1 MRHAVLLVLFMAAVA
16 VIIPLAAATA
26 AKNAEFKLPQHY
38 PTQPVVQ
45 QSPQINTAS
54 SEIPI
59 QPTERQSDLR
69 SIKIYDIAQ
78 QKVLELAID
87 EYIRGAVASEMPAS
101 FHQQALNAQA
111 VAAHSWAVYSDEL
124 QRISPD
130 DSLFGAAFS
139 VDSEKCEG
147 YMTKQRF
154 FERYGD
160 NAAMLWHKICA
171 AADFA
176 AGKIVTFEGQ
186 TALTAY
192 HSASAG
198 ETEYSENVWETALP
212 YLVPVKSEG
221 DEFSPYNE
229 VVEKYD
235 KKTMRLL
242 LMQQFPDGDFP
253 DDSPQDWIEIL
264 ERSDSGYVT
273 AADVGGVQA
282 HGQQVRTALSLKSG
296 CFKIEYDSGTFS
308 ITTKGYG
315 HGVGMSQYGAE
326 YMAQQGKSAEQILAH
341 YYPGTELTAVS

>member
-130 DSLFGAAFS
+130 
-139 VDSEKCEG
+139 K
-147 YMTKQRF
+147 
-154 FERYGD
+154 
-160 NAAMLWHKICA
+160 
-171 AADFA
+171 
-176 AGKIVTFEGQ
+176 
-186 TALTAY
+186 AL
-192 HSASAG
+192 
-198 ETEYSENVWETALP
+198 EEE
-212 YLVPVKSEG
+212 
-221 DEFSPYNE
+221 
-229 VVEKYD
+229 
-235 KKTMRLL
+235 
-242 LMQQFPDGDFP
+242 
-253 DDSPQDWIEIL
+253 
-264 ERSDSGYVT
+264 
-273 AADVGGVQA
+273 
-282 HGQQVRTALSLKSG
+282 
-296 CFKIEYDSGTFS
+296 
-308 ITTKGYG
+308 
-315 HGVGMSQYGAE
+315 
-326 YMAQQGKSAEQILAH
+326 
-341 YYPGTELTAVS
+341 